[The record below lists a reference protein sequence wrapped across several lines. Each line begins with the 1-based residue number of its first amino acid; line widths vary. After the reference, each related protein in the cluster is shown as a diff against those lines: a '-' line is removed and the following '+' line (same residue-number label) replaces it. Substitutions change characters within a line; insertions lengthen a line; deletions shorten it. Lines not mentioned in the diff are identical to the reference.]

1 MANRYI
7 IDKKICKSIIISTA
21 IAAALLNAPIL
32 KEDNNTEII
41 DKGHEMYNAY
51 SRVYLDTISELD
63 KTQYDEKF
71 IDIYRNGKYYID
83 EIEYDVS
90 ELYIVTTESGENH
103 IIKAG
108 ENKYDILTKQT
119 IEEKKVNIQCLRN
132 TSIFYTLYQD
142 GLITSKEI
150 KLDKNVLAK
159 YIKQWDGQN
168 QYEVPELIAD
178 KEARDY
184 IRGK

>member
-1 MANRYI
+1 M
-7 IDKKICKSIIISTA
+7 
-21 IAAALLNAPIL
+21 
-32 KEDNNTEII
+32 
-41 DKGHEMYNAY
+41 
-51 SRVYLDTISELD
+51 
-63 KTQYDEKF
+63 KF
-71 IDIYRNGKYYID
+71 IPLELPKVKLGDSEFLACVEDCKLIKSRREELGFTQQQIADIAGIKLRHYQR
-83 EIEYDVS
+83 V
-90 ELYIVTTESGENH
+90 ESGENH

-108 ENKYDILTKQT
+108 ENKYNILTKQT

-184 IRGK
+184 IRDK